1 MDYQDINAATITRWI
16 EDGWEWGKPIDH
28 NTYAKALAGEWDI
41 LLTPTRPVPH
51 SWFPEDLRG
60 LRVLG
65 LVSGG
70 GQQMPIL
77 TARGARCTVLDYTP
91 AQLDADRMVA
101 EREGYDIDLVRADMS
116 KPLPFADAS
125 FDLIVHPVSN
135 CYIEQVLPVWRECAR
150 ILRPGGLLM
159 AGLDNG
165 VNFITDDDEERIVNH
180 LPFNPLKN
188 ADQRD
193 QLAEADDGVQ
203 FSHTLDEQIRGQIQ
217 AGLRIVDLYEDTNGY
232 GRLHELG
239 IPSFWATLAQKPED

>member
-65 LVSGG
+65 LASGG

-91 AQLDADRMVA
+91 AQLDADRTVA

-116 KPLPFADAS
+116 NAVRGRDR
-125 FDLIVHPVSN
+125 H
-135 CYIEQVLPVWRECAR
+135 
-150 ILRPGGLLM
+150 LRTPHG
-159 AGLDNG
+159 
-165 VNFITDDDEERIVNH
+165 
-180 LPFNPLKN
+180 
-188 ADQRD
+188 
-193 QLAEADDGVQ
+193 
-203 FSHTLDEQIRGQIQ
+203 
-217 AGLRIVDLYEDTNGY
+217 
-232 GRLHELG
+232 
-239 IPSFWATLAQKPED
+239 

>member
-65 LVSGG
+65 LASGG

-91 AQLDADRMVA
+91 AQLDADRTVA
-101 EREGYDIDLVRADMS
+101 CTS
-116 KPLPFADAS
+116 SAS
-125 FDLIVHPVSN
+125 PASG
-135 CYIEQVLPVWRECAR
+135 PRSR
-150 ILRPGGLLM
+150 RSRK
-159 AGLDNG
+159 
-165 VNFITDDDEERIVNH
+165 TD
-180 LPFNPLKN
+180 
-188 ADQRD
+188 
-193 QLAEADDGVQ
+193 
-203 FSHTLDEQIRGQIQ
+203 
-217 AGLRIVDLYEDTNGY
+217 
-232 GRLHELG
+232 GRLMPSPWGRAATEPRRRTFPYRIMPLG
-239 IPSFWATLAQKPED
+239 AA

>member
-16 EDGWEWGKPIDH
+16 EDGWEWGKSIDH

-65 LVSGG
+65 LASGG

-91 AQLDADRMVA
+91 AQ
-101 EREGYDIDLVRADMS
+101 
-116 KPLPFADAS
+116 
-125 FDLIVHPVSN
+125 
-135 CYIEQVLPVWRECAR
+135 
-150 ILRPGGLLM
+150 
-159 AGLDNG
+159 
-165 VNFITDDDEERIVNH
+165 
-180 LPFNPLKN
+180 
-188 ADQRD
+188 RD
-193 QLAEADDGVQ
+193 QLAETDDGVQ

-239 IPSFWATLAQKPED
+239 IPGFWATLAQKPED

>member
-65 LVSGG
+65 LASGG

-91 AQLDADRMVA
+91 AQLDADRTVA
-101 EREGYDIDLVRADMS
+101 CTS
-116 KPLPFADAS
+116 SAS
-125 FDLIVHPVSN
+125 PASG
-135 CYIEQVLPVWRECAR
+135 PRSR
-150 ILRPGGLLM
+150 RSRR
-159 AGLDNG
+159 
-165 VNFITDDDEERIVNH
+165 TD
-180 LPFNPLKN
+180 
-188 ADQRD
+188 
-193 QLAEADDGVQ
+193 
-203 FSHTLDEQIRGQIQ
+203 
-217 AGLRIVDLYEDTNGY
+217 
-232 GRLHELG
+232 GRLMPSPWGRAATEPRRRTFPYRIMPLG
-239 IPSFWATLAQKPED
+239 AA

>member
-65 LVSGG
+65 LASGG

-91 AQLDADRMVA
+91 AQLDADRTV
-101 EREGYDIDLVRADMS
+101 VCTS
-116 KPLPFADAS
+116 SAS
-125 FDLIVHPVSN
+125 PVSG
-135 CYIEQVLPVWRECAR
+135 PRSR
-150 ILRPGGLLM
+150 RSRK
-159 AGLDNG
+159 
-165 VNFITDDDEERIVNH
+165 TDDRLSYRRRGTGPQRNH
-180 LPFNPLKN
+180 G
-188 ADQRD
+188 
-193 QLAEADDGVQ
+193 DGR
-203 FSHTLDEQIRGQIQ
+203 SCI
-217 AGLRIVDLYEDTNGY
+217 A
-232 GRLHELG
+232 
-239 IPSFWATLAQKPED
+239 

>member
-1 MDYQDINAATITRWI
+1 M
-16 EDGWEWGKPIDH
+16 
-28 NTYAKALAGEWDI
+28 
-41 LLTPTRPVPH
+41 PH

-65 LVSGG
+65 LASGG

-91 AQLDADRMVA
+91 AQLDADRTVA

-125 FDLIVHPVSN
+125 F
-135 CYIEQVLPVWRECAR
+135 
-150 ILRPGGLLM
+150 
-159 AGLDNG
+159 
-165 VNFITDDDEERIVNH
+165 
-180 LPFNPLKN
+180 
-188 ADQRD
+188 
-193 QLAEADDGVQ
+193 
-203 FSHTLDEQIRGQIQ
+203 
-217 AGLRIVDLYEDTNGY
+217 DLYEDTNGY

>member
-65 LVSGG
+65 LASGG

-91 AQLDADRMVA
+91 AQLDADRTVA
-101 EREGYDIDLVRADMS
+101 EREGYDRRLIRPDRA
-116 KPLPFADAS
+116 P
-125 FDLIVHPVSN
+125 
-135 CYIEQVLPVWRECAR
+135 
-150 ILRPGGLLM
+150 
-159 AGLDNG
+159 
-165 VNFITDDDEERIVNH
+165 
-180 LPFNPLKN
+180 
-188 ADQRD
+188 
-193 QLAEADDGVQ
+193 GVQ
-203 FSHTLDEQIRGQIQ
+203 LLHRGGA
-217 AGLRIVDLYEDTNGY
+217 AGMARMRTHPAPRRSAD
-232 GRLHELG
+232 GRTRQRRQLHHR
-239 IPSFWATLAQKPED
+239 

>member
-65 LVSGG
+65 LASGG

-91 AQLDADRMVA
+91 APARRRPDGRRTRRLRH
-101 EREGYDIDLVRADMS
+101 RPRRADMS
-116 KPLPFADAS
+116 KPLPFAGR
-125 FDLIVHPVSN
+125 LI
-135 CYIEQVLPVWRECAR
+135 
-150 ILRPGGLLM
+150 RP
-159 AGLDNG
+159 D
-165 VNFITDDDEERIVNH
+165 
-180 LPFNPLKN
+180 
-188 ADQRD
+188 
-193 QLAEADDGVQ
+193 
-203 FSHTLDEQIRGQIQ
+203 
-217 AGLRIVDLYEDTNGY
+217 EDTNGY

-239 IPSFWATLAQKPED
+239 IPQLLGPRSAQKPED

>member
-65 LVSGG
+65 LASGG

-91 AQLDADRMVA
+91 AQLDADRTVA
-101 EREGYDIDLVRADMS
+101 CTS
-116 KPLPFADAS
+116 SAS
-125 FDLIVHPVSN
+125 PASG
-135 CYIEQVLPVWRECAR
+135 PRSR
-150 ILRPGGLLM
+150 RSRK
-159 AGLDNG
+159 
-165 VNFITDDDEERIVNH
+165 TD
-180 LPFNPLKN
+180 
-188 ADQRD
+188 
-193 QLAEADDGVQ
+193 
-203 FSHTLDEQIRGQIQ
+203 
-217 AGLRIVDLYEDTNGY
+217 
-232 GRLHELG
+232 GRLM
-239 IPSFWATLAQKPED
+239 PSPWCRAATEP